1 MKFTITDAYFEDL
14 RRRRERKAIKLQ
26 LKRAPKQGRKLEGP
40 QGRPAAG
47 RRTVQKTA

>member
-14 RRRRERKAIKLQ
+14 RRRRERKTIKLE
-26 LKRAPKQGRKLEGP
+26 LKRGRKQGRKSEGP

-47 RRTVQKTA
+47 RRMVRTTA

>member
-26 LKRAPKQGRKLEGP
+26 LKRGRRAGRKAGA
-40 QGRPAAG
+40 QKRRTAAG
-47 RRTVQKTA
+47 RSMARKTA

>member
-26 LKRAPKQGRKLEGP
+26 LKRGRRK
-40 QGRPAAG
+40 GRAASTKGRSVAG
-47 RRTVQKTA
+47 RRMVRKTA

>member
-26 LKRAPKQGRKLEGP
+26 LKRGRKQGRKSDGS

-47 RRTVQKTA
+47 RRMARRTA

>member
-14 RRRRERKAIKLQ
+14 RRRRERKAIKLK
-26 LKRAPKQGRKLEGP
+26 LKRGRKQGGKSEGS

-47 RRTVQKTA
+47 RRMARRTA